1 MRGCSTN
8 EDKRCEIGSLFED
21 RKLDVLA
28 LSETKMKGKG
38 ESVFGAVKGRIS
50 GVMNGRAR
58 EGVGLLL
65 SERLMTCVVEWKEVS
80 SRLMWVKVK
89 FGCEVWMFISAY
101 GPGSERSE
109 DERTSF
115 WNELSECVS
124 RDGHNYFQM

>member
-38 ESVFGAVKGRIS
+38 ESVFGAMKGRIS

-65 SERLMTCVVEWKEVS
+65 SERLMACVVEWK
-80 SRLMWVKVK
+80 K
-89 FGCEVWMFISAY
+89 FEINVGESKVWMR
-101 GPGSERSE
+101 GV
-109 DERTSF
+109 DVHK
-115 WNELSECVS
+115 CVWTWK
-124 RDGHNYFQM
+124 

>member
-8 EDKRCEIGSLFED
+8 EDKRCEIGSVFEE

-28 LSETKMKGKG
+28 LSETKMKGKD

-65 SERLMTCVVEWKEVS
+65 SERVMRVCSGMEGS
-80 SRLMWVKVK
+80 K
-89 FGCEVWMFISAY
+89 FEINVGESKVWMR
-101 GPGSERSE
+101 GV
-109 DERTSF
+109 
-115 WNELSECVS
+115 NVHKCVWTWK
-124 RDGHNYFQM
+124 